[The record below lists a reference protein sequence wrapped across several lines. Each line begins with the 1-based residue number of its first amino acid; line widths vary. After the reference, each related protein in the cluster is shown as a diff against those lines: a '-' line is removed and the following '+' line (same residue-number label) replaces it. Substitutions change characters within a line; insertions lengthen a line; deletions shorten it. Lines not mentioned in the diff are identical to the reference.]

1 MEHGARSVERTPRSG
16 DALPLSSLERLFPG
30 LERLFEIY
38 GDLERQIAD
47 FKERA
52 GIDCLRKCQTCCSTA
67 KYVEASIFEML
78 PLSLQLWKE
87 GRGQEILE
95 KLEGIHPEDLCIS
108 LNLHPTEEA
117 PQGCLNYSFRPLI
130 CRLFGFSATVD
141 KNGNPRI
148 VICKPLKERHSGID
162 QRINEQIL
170 ENLPVPLM
178 PDFSRKVA
186 FIDPRLGQEKYP
198 INIAL
203 WEALELVGQKIH
215 LLEAERREADLRP
228 GKN

>member
-1 MEHGARSVERTPRSG
+1 MNDQSQPENWSASELGFG
-16 DALPLSSLERLFPG
+16 G
-30 LERLFEIY
+30 LDFLFEVY

-78 PLSLQLWKE
+78 PLSLHFWAE
-87 GRGQEILE
+87 GRAEEILE
-95 KLEGIHPEDLCIS
+95 KLDGVHPEDLCIS
-108 LNLHPTEEA
+108 LNLHPTEEV
-117 PQGCLNYSFRPLI
+117 PEGCMNYSFRPLI

-141 KNGNPRI
+141 KNGRPRI
-148 VICKPLKERHSGID
+148 VICKPLKEHHSGID
-162 QRINEQIL
+162 NQINEQIRGD
-170 ENLPVPLM
+170 LPVPLM

-186 FIDPRLGQEKYP
+186 FIDPLLGQEKYP

-215 LLEAERREADLRP
+215 LKKAARRKR
-228 GKN
+228 